1 MSAVINSEFQ
11 DIFFNL
17 MYVILNFA
25 EGFIQSFCIP
35 VFFKYFLILKNV
47 SVFMSES
54 FHRANHIKSVPSDVE
69 KSADS
74 GSGLKKIHL
83 QAKWRVMKNP
93 DFSKN
98 PDF

>member
-11 DIFFNL
+11 EIFFNL

-47 SVFMSES
+47 SVWNTDLWHSPQTKMSKSS
-54 FHRANHIKSVPSDVE
+54 FFEP
-69 KSADS
+69 
-74 GSGLKKIHL
+74 
-83 QAKWRVMKNP
+83 
-93 DFSKN
+93 
-98 PDF
+98 